1 MTLIEQI
8 RNWWK
13 NRKKKETSSPP
24 ITPSSDPV
32 DEFRSLLL
40 SLLRSRIE
48 DISSSEHASTS
59 DSFRGKLRSRREELE
74 NWVAQLERKE

>member
-13 NRKKKETSSPP
+13 NRKKKTTSISAS
-24 ITPSSDPV
+24 TDPV

-40 SLLRSRIE
+40 NLLRSRIE
-48 DISSSEHASTS
+48 DITSSERASTS
-59 DSFRGKLRSRREELE
+59 ESFRGKLRSRREELE